1 MIMSNI
7 MVNYYYYY
15 SEWKGITNVTPI
27 IGVLGTIIIWGI
39 DLFWYIPYYTRD
51 KSEKYFSKIGL
62 VQAAAIEYQFS
73 RKLLNITAL
82 ISIFSI
88 LGPILD
94 FYFITP
100 NRESLSLDKFAW
112 LIYIIPQAILY
123 PALFVYSF
131 ATIILA

>member
-27 IGVLGTIIIWGI
+27 IGVLGTIIVWGI